1 MTESI
6 SIELARRDSM
16 WNRLVSENDPN
27 DVEPGIL
34 RGLRFFSGQAGIYR
48 DATTTQSYTEDNAGI
63 AVSILHTGRHYPD
76 EVSENEII
84 YHYPVTKRHSSFDK
98 NEIQSA
104 KNAAIFN
111 LPIFVISEVGKM
123 RKVQLGKVVSWDDL
137 AQNFLIELNP
147 VNFST
152 QPNEIDHLDDIPFN
166 PTVPRAPSR
175 TVTVS
180 NRTGQPRFKF
190 NVIKRYGPYC
200 AVCAMKVLPLLQAAH
215 IIPKKTN
222 GSDDPRNG
230 LVLCGNH
237 HLAYDSGLFSID
249 PDTTTIHISTTRTTT
264 QELQITRSDLTHLQ
278 KLPHNEALEWHW
290 KQWQAA
296 QKELE

>member
-27 DVEPGIL
+27 NVEPGIL

-104 KNAAIFN
+104 KNASIFN

-147 VNFST
+147 LDFST
-152 QPNEIDHLDDIPFN
+152 QPNELDHLDDIPFK

-180 NRTGQPRFKF
+180 NRAGQPRFKF
-190 NVIKRYGPYC
+190 NVVKRYGPCC
-200 AVCAMKVLPLLQAAH
+200 AVCAMQALPLLQAAH
-215 IIPKKTN
+215 IIPKKSN

-237 HLAYDSGLFSID
+237 HLAYDSGLFSFD
-249 PDTTTIHISTTRTTT
+249 PDTLKIHVSTKTTMQSI
-264 QELQITRSDLTHLQ
+264 QITRQDLSHLQ
-278 KLPHNEALEWHW
+278 KLPHDKALKWHW

>member
-27 DVEPGIL
+27 NVEPGIL
-34 RGLRFFSGQAGIYR
+34 RRLRFFSGQAGIYR
-48 DATTTQSYTEDNAGI
+48 DATTTQSYTDDKAGI

-76 EVSENEII
+76 EISENEII
-84 YHYPVTKRHSSFDK
+84 YHYPETKRIGSTDI
-98 NEIQSA
+98 NEIQSV
-104 KNAAIFN
+104 KNVAIFN
-111 LPIFVISEVGKM
+111 LPIFVISEVGNM
-123 RKVQLGKVVSWDDL
+123 RKVQTGKVVSWDDL
-137 AQNFLIELNP
+137 AKTFLVELNP
-147 VNFST
+147 LDFST
-152 QPNEIDHLDDIPFN
+152 RPNETDYLDDIPFK

-190 NVIKRYGPYC
+190 NVVKRYGPCC
-200 AVCAMKVLPLLQAAH
+200 AICAMQALPLLQAAH
-215 IIPKKTN
+215 IIPKKSN

-237 HLAYDSGLFSID
+237 HLAYDSGLFSFD
-249 PDTTTIHISTTRTTT
+249 PDTLKIHVSTKTTMQSI
-264 QELQITRSDLTHLQ
+264 QITRQDLSHLQ
-278 KLPHNEALEWHW
+278 KLPHEKALKWHW

-296 QKELE
+296 QKELQ